1 MATPDEIQQQLAQR
15 KAATVTPVGDVPA
28 ATARAAAP
36 SPLTVPPSAP
46 TAQAT
51 AAAPA
56 AQAALP
62 RPPDFI
68 GDAAGNVQANTAS
81 AGWRSAPGAQRTFF
95 PSQGPT
101 SSAAQ
106 LTSAPNWQTSP
117 GAGAP
122 AGVVD
127 PVAATRAVQVPAA
140 TNAGAGISL
149 EGAPKPAP
157 IGGEDITAD
166 FTKRAAAARAGV
178 DAGGTPRGTP
188 LSPGEAAAARETL
201 TAAPGAAPTAASPAG
216 GAAAA
221 DTAAAS
227 ANRSFRLTPAAETA
241 TAAEAAAPGLV
252 RRALGAAGRVAGTLG
267 APIMIANGVN
277 EAGAAVGN
285 IRDVGANATNVGD
298 LAAGVGNTL
307 VGGSLAKSAAA
318 RLLTGAGATRA
329 AEVVGTK
336 VLGRAIPVVG
346 AAAAGWDVGRAIAPS
361 VNRAAD
367 AGSGISD
374 TIGGTVN
381 QIVHGAGKLI
391 GQNWGADER
400 DQENFARANST
411 AYANEL
417 AGRKPWQNA
426 PAASATPVAGA
437 ATAAAPGA
445 TMSAADAMKS
455 TTPGTAVINGR
466 VYTPEEIADAGKRLN
481 TVPSAA
487 FTNPAIG
494 TLFSEANGGATPT
507 MDQAMAL
514 RQQLNGGGGGG
525 RMFGTDA
532 AGNPVGTS
540 GAGIGG
546 PAQMPDRASTI
557 KDLMGQIHSALQSG
571 RRRTANVLVSQLAAF
586 DRASGGDA
594 ELAQRRA
601 EAAQG
606 PRRAPQTAAEQA
618 LETAQAEGAGSQAQ
632 VAKISVAQA
641 KQAATIQQQLQTE
654 TDPAKRKTLQQNLSA
669 ITGKGGASAAD
680 KLMTL
685 DIPVGSGLDAKV
697 LKLPYDP
704 SSNQLRV
711 PNGYAELLQRLSGGQ
726 PQAK

>member
-178 DAGGTPRGTP
+178 DAGGVPRGTP

-252 RRALGAAGRVAGTLG
+252 RRALGAAGRAAGTVG

-277 EAGAAVGN
+277 EAGAAVN
-285 IRDVGANATNVGD
+285 NMRDVGANATNVGD
-298 LAAGVGNTL
+298 LAAGVGNTT
-307 VGGSLAKSAAA
+307 VGASLAKGAAQ
-318 RLLTGAGATRA
+318 RLLTRAGATRA

-336 VLGRAIPVVG
+336 VLGRAVPVIG
-346 AAAAGWDVGRAIAPS
+346 AASMGWDVGRAIAPS

-367 AGSGISD
+367 SGSGISD

-400 DQENFARANST
+400 DQENFARVNSQ
-411 AYANEL
+411 AYANQM
-417 AGRKPWQNA
+417 AGRQPWQNPPAAAA
-426 PAASATPVAGA
+426 PAAAGTA
-437 ATAAAPGA
+437 AAAAPGA

-455 TTPGTAVINGR
+455 TAPGTAVINGR

-514 RQQLNGGGGGG
+514 RQQLNGGGGG

-586 DRASGGDA
+586 DRATGTDA

-618 LETAQAEGAGSQAQ
+618 LETAQAESAGSQAQ
-632 VAKISVAQA
+632 VAKISAAQA
-641 KQAATIQQQLQTE
+641 QQAAAIQQQLQGE
-654 TDPAKRKTLQQNLSA
+654 TDPAKRKVLEQNLSA

>member
-1 MATPDEIQQQLAQR
+1 MATPDEIQQQLATR
-15 KAATVTPVGDVPA
+15 KPATVTPVGDVPA

-36 SPLTVPPSAP
+36 SPLTVPPTAP
-46 TAQAT
+46 TAQVS

-56 AQAALP
+56 PAALP
-62 RPPDFI
+62 KPPDFI

-81 AGWRSAPGAQRTFF
+81 ANWRSAPGARRTFF

-106 LTSAPNWQTSP
+106 LTQAPNWQTSP

-127 PVAATRAVQVPAA
+127 PVAATRAVQVAPAA
-140 TNAGAGISL
+140 NGGAGITL
-149 EGAPKPAP
+149 EGAPKPTP
-157 IGGEDITAD
+157 VGGEDITAD
-166 FTKRAAAARAGV
+166 FTRRAAAANA
-178 DAGGTPRGTP
+178 
-188 LSPGEAAAARETL
+188 
-201 TAAPGAAPTAASPAG
+201 
-216 GAAAA
+216 
-221 DTAAAS
+221 
-227 ANRSFRLTPAAETA
+227 ANRSFRLTPAAEAA
-241 TAAEAAAPGLV
+241 TAAEGAAPGLV
-252 RRALGAAGRVAGTLG
+252 RRALGAAGRVAGTVG
-267 APIMIANGVN
+267 APIMIAHGVN

-298 LAAGVGNTL
+298 LAASVGNTV

-318 RLLTGAGATRA
+318 RLLTRAGATRA

-400 DQENFARANST
+400 DQENFARVNSQ
-411 AYANEL
+411 AYANQM
-417 AGRKPWQNA
+417 AGRQPWQNPPAAAA
-426 PAASATPVAGA
+426 PAAAGTA
-437 ATAAAPGA
+437 AAAAPGA

-455 TTPGTAVINGR
+455 TAPGTAVINGR

-514 RQQLNGGGGGG
+514 RQQLNGGGGG

-586 DRASGGDA
+586 DRATGTDA

-618 LETAQAEGAGSQAQ
+618 LETAQAESAGSQAQ
-632 VAKISVAQA
+632 VAKISAAQA
-641 KQAATIQQQLQTE
+641 KQAAAIQQQLQTE
-654 TDPAKRKTLQQNLSA
+654 TDPKKRQTLQQNLAA
-669 ITGKGGASAAD
+669 ITGKNGGSAAD